1 MKQPNRVKA
10 AIRDGRVAQG
20 YNLTF
25 PSVHVVEI
33 LAPFDF
39 DYVWFDGEHGPFEL
53 EQIEHLCRAAES
65 VGVTPI
71 ARVPNI
77 GSSTILQ
84 YLDRGIQG
92 IMGPHI
98 ASKADAEQL
107 VAACLFGPEGRR
119 SFGGHRGC
127 DYDFELGDKAAYYK
141 KCNDNLIVAAL
152 LEDDGV
158 LENLDEILSVPGID
172 YFSIGPNDFAQGLG
186 FPGESNRPE
195 VIEAMNE
202 IHARIRESGYN
213 VGSDVTKA
221 VQVKEML
228 TNGARAFFENSA
240 ESAAPR

>member
-1 MKQPNRVKA
+1 MKQDNRIKS
-10 AIRDGRVAQG
+10 AIRDGRVAYG

-25 PSVHVVEI
+25 PSVDIVEI

-53 EQIEHLCRAAES
+53 QQIEHLCRAAES

-77 GSSTILQ
+77 HSSTILQ

-98 ASKADAEQL
+98 ASRADAEQL
-107 VAACLFGPEGRR
+107 VAACLFGPLGRR

-127 DYDFELGDKAAYYK
+127 DYDFELGDRVAYYR
-141 KCNDNLIVAAL
+141 KCNDNMLVAAL

-158 LENLDEILSVPGID
+158 MENLDDILSVPGID

-186 FPGESNRPE
+186 YPGEPDRAE
-195 VIEAMNE
+195 VVRAMDE
-202 IHARIRESGYN
+202 IHARIRSAGCT
-213 VGSDVTKA
+213 VGSDIMKA
-221 VQVKEML
+221 VWVKDML
-228 TNGARAFFENSA
+228 TDAARAFFN
-240 ESAAPR
+240 EST